1 MRTHVLFHRVSLR
14 ALEPFNRNVQKKKE
28 KDTAYFKRN
37 SRGGVD
43 VNPPTRLSDSCNF
56 KTLFPGWDNGN
67 MS

>member
-1 MRTHVLFHRVSLR
+1 MSYFIELVLE
-14 ALEPFNRNVQKKKE
+14 ALNRNVKKKE
-28 KDTAYFKRN
+28 KEKVTAHLKRN
-37 SRGGVD
+37 SSRGVD